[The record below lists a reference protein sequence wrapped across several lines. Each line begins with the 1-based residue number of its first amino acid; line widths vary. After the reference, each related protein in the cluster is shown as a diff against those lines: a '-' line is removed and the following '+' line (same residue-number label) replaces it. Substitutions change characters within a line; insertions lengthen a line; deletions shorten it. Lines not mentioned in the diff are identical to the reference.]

1 MKYIILISTDNGD
14 HSSVAILNYNS
25 TSFTQT
31 TAIHKTKYLLEFTT
45 TSVVPK
51 IMTSIKSLIITSS
64 QTASFTQS
72 TSSTNSNV
80 KSEKRPS
87 ITPHFTTLSSID
99 STISM
104 SINSI
109 NTHNY
114 KQQSQIRIS
123 STTVAATIIIPQSTF
138 NISSSTFDSTQS
150 TFNIVQ
156 SITDTN
162 QRSAGTNTS
171 TIITISVTIVVLSI
185 ILILIIIIVIF
196 SMVMIVK
203 RRQKYNLGNNI
214 IFIFV

>member
-1 MKYIILISTDNGD
+1 MLISTI
-14 HSSVAILNYNS
+14 HSSLSIVNYNS

-31 TAIHKTKYLLEFTT
+31 TATHKTKDLVEFTT
-45 TSVVPK
+45 RSSVVPK
-51 IMTSIKSLIITSS
+51 IMTSIKSLIITSF

-80 KSEKRPS
+80 KSETRPS
-87 ITPHFTTLSSID
+87 ITPYFTTLSSID
-99 STISM
+99 STTSM

-123 STTVAATIIIPQSTF
+123 STTVAATITF
-138 NISSSTFDSTQS
+138 NISPSTFDSTQS

-156 SITDTN
+156 SIIDTN
-162 QRSAGTNTS
+162 QRSAGANNS